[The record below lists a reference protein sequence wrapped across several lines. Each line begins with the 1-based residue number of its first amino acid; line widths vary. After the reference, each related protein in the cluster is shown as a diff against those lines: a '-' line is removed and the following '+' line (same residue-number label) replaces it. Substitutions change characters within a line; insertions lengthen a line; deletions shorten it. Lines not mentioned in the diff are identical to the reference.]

1 MDVLMTCRIQYYKM
15 MVERGDWLYS
25 TFDEAYNA
33 YMRDD
38 YESAALYYMLAAEKG
53 FELAQ
58 SNVAWL
64 LDDRKSPFDRTH
76 ITFL

>member
-1 MDVLMTCRIQYYKM
+1 ML
-15 MVERGDWLYS
+15 VERGDWLYS
-25 TFDEAYNA
+25 TFDKAYYA

-38 YESAALYYMLAAEKG
+38 YESAKLYYMLAAEKG

-64 LDDRKSPFDRTH
+64 LDERKY
-76 ITFL
+76 IYIYICVCE